1 MIVKVE
7 SKSKGNRSFYFDYA
21 EPHPL
26 FVVRGTKINKKRETY
41 NTTPSG
47 GEIKAPLFSLN
58 KRF

>member
-26 FVVRGTKINKKRETY
+26 FVVQR
-41 NTTPSG
+41 
-47 GEIKAPLFSLN
+47 
-58 KRF
+58 